1 MQGFRVIGLPISVK
15 APALVRNVEKLLMHR
30 QFPVEQTTPKNIFDQ
45 IPSETSRTLQSSAPS
60 YILSLVSILK
70 ARNIRLLLILVIP
83 NIKYRAASF

>member
-1 MQGFRVIGLPISVK
+1 MEGFRVIGLPISVK
-15 APALVRNVEKLLMHR
+15 APSLVRNVEKLLMNR
-30 QFPVEQTTPKNIFDQ
+30 QSPVERTTPKNIFDQ
-45 IPSETSRTLQSSAPS
+45 IPREMPRTSQSSAPS